1 MKRWLASLFIPTP
14 ENSYAPQSLQKAA
27 VVGMFAL
34 VLISFT
40 VTNLQSL
47 LWMTSDWM
55 VSTILP
61 AVIVTETNKER
72 ASDALP
78 PLTRNATLDAAAKLK
93 AEHMAKNEYFAHYS
107 PDGVSPWYWFS
118 QAGYN
123 FVHAGENLA
132 IHFTDSSE
140 VVEAWMNSP
149 THRANIMNGNYQEIG
164 IGTAAGEYEGY
175 PTIYVVQLFGTKGAV
190 AGASETPVSP
200 TAPATATPAS
210 TATAEPA
217 EEIVES
223 QPAVVDTEMVREEV
237 SVAVTDSTEAP
248 VLASEVSVS
257 EEVTIVPA
265 EPVAVPTNTSEALIT
280 VDDETV
286 VTLYSDH
293 LSTTTGGAPASLTPS
308 PELPNFAAAGPVG
321 LLTQPQIVLQLLYA
335 IIGAFVAFSLTLSI
349 MIEIRHQQPLQI
361 AYGCMLLALMGGLMY
376 LHLVLTSGAVIV

>member
-1 MKRWLASLFIPTP
+1 MKRWLASLFIPSP

-47 LWMTSDWM
+47 LWITSDWM

-78 PLTRNATLDAAAKLK
+78 PLVRNATLDAAAKLK

-107 PDGVSPWYWFS
+107 PDGVSPWYWFG

-164 IGTAAGEYEGY
+164 IGTATGEYEGY
-175 PTIYVVQLFGTKGAV
+175 PTVYVVQLFGTQGAV
-190 AGASETPVSP
+190 AGVAAPSPSP
-200 TAPATATPAS
+200 TPEPTSARATPALALADPEPVPV
-210 TATAEPA
+210 TTAEPA
-217 EEIVES
+217 EEA
-223 QPAVVDTEMVREEV
+223 PAEPASAEEP
-237 SVAVTDSTEAP
+237 AP
-248 VLASEVSVS
+248 VLASEASV
-257 EEVTIVPA
+257 EETVTIIPA
-265 EPVAVPTNTSEALIT
+265 EPIAVPASTTKALID
-280 VDDETV
+280 VEDETV

-293 LSTTTGGAPASLTPS
+293 LATSTGGAPASLTPD
-308 PELPNFAAAGPVG
+308 LPSFDGAGPAG
-321 LLTQPQIVLQLLYA
+321 LLTQPQVVLQLLYA

-361 AYGCMLLALMGGLMY
+361 AYGFVLLALMAGLAY
-376 LHLVLTSGAVIV
+376 LHLALTSGAVIV